1 MNKVNITYRNLLF
14 ENGLNING
22 ICENYKKQ
30 LNILI
35 QENTPWKNLLKVIVP
50 TSQNNICT
58 EEAQRA
64 KQYINNP

>member
-1 MNKVNITYRNLLF
+1 MEFVKTK
-14 ENGLNING
+14 
-22 ICENYKKQ
+22 KKQ

-35 QENTPWKNLLKVIVP
+35 QENIPWQNLLKVIVP

-64 KQYINNP
+64 KQYINNR